1 VTLLVVCGEPSGD
14 RAAAKVLA
22 RVGVPAFGMAGPECE
37 RAGLEPCVPAER
49 SAAMG
54 VLDVAFRAR
63 RLASAMLSLRRA
75 VVRRRPRVALLVN
88 FTEFNARLLGLLR
101 RQGVRVVWYAAPQV
115 WAWRASR
122 ARPLARAID
131 AMAVVLPFEEALWR
145 GYGVTTRYVGHPTLE
160 EARLGRAEARARL
173 GIAESEREAVAV
185 LPGSRP
191 AEVRR
196 LLPEMLASLGERARS
211 ARVLLTTSL
220 DATTRGWAE
229 GEARASGV
237 AVHPVSAGAS
247 EVLAGFDVALCASG
261 TASLESALAGVPPVV
276 AYRLDPVAAAVAR
289 ALLRTEHVALPNV
302 LLGRRAFAELLQADA
317 TAPRM
322 RHATDDVLSDPDR
335 AHQACT
341 EVCDVVGSGHAPSQA
356 VADMLT
362 PWL

>member
-1 VTLLVVCGEPSGD
+1 
-14 RAAAKVLA
+14 
-22 RVGVPAFGMAGPECE
+22 MAGSGSFGTC
-37 RAGLEPCVPAER
+37 RVP
-49 SAAMG
+49 
-54 VLDVAFRAR
+54 
-63 RLASAMLSLRRA
+63 
-75 VVRRRPRVALLVN
+75 
-88 FTEFNARLLGLLR
+88 
-101 RQGVRVVWYAAPQV
+101 QI

-122 ARPLARAID
+122 GRPLARAID

-145 GYGVTTRYVGHPTLE
+145 GYGVATRYVGHPTLE

-173 GIAESEREAVAV
+173 GIAESQREVVAV

-229 GEARASGV
+229 GEARTSGV

-276 AYRLDPVAAAVAR
+276 AYKPRIPLGGVRREAR
-289 ALLRTEHVALPNV
+289 CPHAEHVALPNV
-302 LLGRRAFAELLQADA
+302 LLRRRAFPELLQSDA

-322 RHATDDVLSDPDR
+322 RHATDDVLSEPAR
-335 AHQACT
+335 AHEACT
-341 EVCDVVGSGHAPSQA
+341 QVCDVVGSGHAPSQA